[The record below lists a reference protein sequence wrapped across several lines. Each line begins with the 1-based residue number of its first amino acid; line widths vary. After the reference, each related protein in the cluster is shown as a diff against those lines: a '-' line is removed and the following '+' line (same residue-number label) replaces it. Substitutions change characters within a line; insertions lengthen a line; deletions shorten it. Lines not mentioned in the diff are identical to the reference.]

1 MGTEI
6 LNIRAF
12 AYMEPYGSMYGNPD
26 HVISSPPP
34 NGGGSKTK
42 GSNTIMST
50 LFAFE
55 FWSNKIIDVDI
66 ILSITLT
73 VS

>member
-34 NGGGSKTK
+34 KRGGVRQKVQIPLCRHCLRLNFGPIK
-42 GSNTIMST
+42 
-50 LFAFE
+50 
-55 FWSNKIIDVDI
+55 
-66 ILSITLT
+66 
-73 VS
+73 